1 MASIASLVIAACAG
15 DRGLD
20 DGVVAGQVVPSPS
33 LAIVGGDCASMPS
46 KLWNTGDT
54 VTVSLGTSGTSMPI

>member
-1 MASIASLVIAACAG
+1 
-15 DRGLD
+15 
-20 DGVVAGQVVPSPS
+20 
-33 LAIVGGDCASMPS
+33 MPS